1 MRLLILPNSNTNT
14 SFSMVRVLLR
24 HNLYAPSTFKNTLVT
39 VFMII
44 FIFVIT
50 LLYQFFSFSTWFSH
64 KKTSYQSQPPR
75 GLEPGFEP
83 QRVYSSLE
91 EAHNLSGVKPPA
103 LPPPRPPRAS
113 AASRA
118 GEDIVAG
125 RKRSLAWWSQ
135 NVSRSEM
142 KLETFGFWSLE
153 FWHSRAFIHGLLDSI
168 AFLSTAMGLQAWW
181 FLQKSDGLIFNL
193 VTKARFC

>member
-1 MRLLILPNSNTNT
+1 MFDLRLLILPNSNTNT
-14 SFSMVRVLLR
+14 SFSMLRVLLR
-24 HNLYAPSTFKNTLVT
+24 HDLYAPSTFKNTLVT
-39 VFMII
+39 ALLII

-50 LLYQFFSFSTWFSH
+50 FFQFFSSSSTWFPQE
-64 KKTSYQSQPPR
+64 KTSYQSQLPR

-125 RKRSLAWWSQ
+125 RKRSLAWW
-135 NVSRSEM
+135 N
-142 KLETFGFWSLE
+142 ETKIL
-153 FWHSRAFIHGLLDSI
+153 IP
-168 AFLSTAMGLQAWW
+168 LQPCHM
-181 FLQKSDGLIFNL
+181 FQPSGK
-193 VTKARFC
+193 R